1 MKKIL
6 SFVLSFACILTVST
20 VSICAKNNND
30 TQEEITD
37 ISISE
42 PMTFSE
48 MVSVYADNN
57 DISFVEAYKE
67 LNKGRSIITTSS
79 LSSSSYRVLSIGLYV
94 NSGYKPS
101 IDYYVTTSESGS
113 YWDITSIYSVQL
125 KRIYNGVS
133 KVFQGNLESWLRS
146 PYQIEY
152 IINGDFYNQATS
164 TSSYTINGS
173 WGENVKIS
181 LSINSTNS
189 SSYYASIYQGRTV
202 SFQS

>member
-30 TQEEITD
+30 KQEEITD

-113 YWDITSIYSVQL
+113 YWGITSIYSVQL

>member
-1 MKKIL
+1 
-6 SFVLSFACILTVST
+6 
-20 VSICAKNNND
+20 
-30 TQEEITD
+30 
-37 ISISE
+37 
-42 PMTFSE
+42 MTFSE

-113 YWDITSIYSVQL
+113 YWGITSIYSVQL

>member
-113 YWDITSIYSVQL
+113 YWGITSIYSVQL